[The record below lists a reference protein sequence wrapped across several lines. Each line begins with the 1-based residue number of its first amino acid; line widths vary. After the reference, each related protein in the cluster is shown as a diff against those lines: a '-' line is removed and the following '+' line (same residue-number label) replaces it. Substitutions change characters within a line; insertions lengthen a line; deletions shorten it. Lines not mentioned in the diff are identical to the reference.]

1 MEILSAH
8 QCFSCD
14 FIPLNTGGCMVN
26 ASTEEVPAVGQ
37 HQTATLRDEA
47 EETEVDMR
55 HLAAEKGLSDSPYKV
70 DEF

>member
-1 MEILSAH
+1 
-8 QCFSCD
+8 
-14 FIPLNTGGCMVN
+14 MVN

-47 EETEVDMR
+47 EETEVER
-55 HLAAEKGLSDSPYKV
+55 RQPAAEKGLSDSPYKA